1 MADIHKKLNYSY
13 HDINTL
19 LAKATLSDKEPA
31 ERKTADNELQAQ
43 INAIKG
49 NSSESIESL
58 KSSIDTSNELI
69 AQETSDREQA
79 IEEVKTAID
88 EIDARS
94 DVVDIVASY
103 ADLEEYT
110 KKLTKDDVVKVLVDE
125 EHDNYVS
132 YYKVDKASKS
142 GETKDWTYIASID
155 QYELK
160 TNHDTD
166 YQNLRDALSTETS
179 NRDDADNELQTNID
193 TEHYRAQREE
203 QNLQTNIDAK
213 QDIISDLPTI
223 RSNAESGV
231 SAKDALNGH
240 TINSDVPANAIFTD
254 TTYTAGE
261 NIEITDNTISA
272 KDTLYF
278 AGDQISID
286 ASNKISASPWTITI
300 EKASQTGT
308 ILEYGQ
314 SYKLTAGG
322 SSIVFTM
329 PAASSSSTSEI
340 SNDIY

>member
-142 GETKDWTYIASID
+142 GETKD
-155 QYELK
+155 
-160 TNHDTD
+160 
-166 YQNLRDALSTETS
+166 
-179 NRDDADNELQTNID
+179 
-193 TEHYRAQREE
+193 
-203 QNLQTNIDAK
+203 
-213 QDIISDLPTI
+213 
-223 RSNAESGV
+223 
-231 SAKDALNGH
+231 
-240 TINSDVPANAIFTD
+240 
-254 TTYTAGE
+254 
-261 NIEITDNTISA
+261 
-272 KDTLYF
+272 
-278 AGDQISID
+278 
-286 ASNKISASPWTITI
+286 
-300 EKASQTGT
+300 
-308 ILEYGQ
+308 
-314 SYKLTAGG
+314 
-322 SSIVFTM
+322 
-329 PAASSSSTSEI
+329 
-340 SNDIY
+340 